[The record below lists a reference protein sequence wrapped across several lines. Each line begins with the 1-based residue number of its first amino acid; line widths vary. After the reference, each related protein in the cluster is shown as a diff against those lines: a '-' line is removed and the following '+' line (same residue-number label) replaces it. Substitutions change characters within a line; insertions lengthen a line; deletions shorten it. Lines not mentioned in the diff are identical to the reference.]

1 MEKRSPIPRRPA
13 PASAPAPAPASTIAP
28 ATTPTDPTPPP
39 YTSTTPPPP
48 SPTSKSNISIHDEQ
62 QQQQQQSDQ
71 PAIKDTS
78 PPPYHPVTL
87 IEHQI
92 DPDQPRRSRVLPIP
106 LVIPQTSHTLH
117 GSIYRPFTRA
127 YAPALTEHGIP
138 RSDFLSFIDG
148 LNNAWLAHPY
158 LQAVSTTSHLLNLL
172 PLLETQIVGLGV
184 SVAAE
189 YGSIKLSQARTQ
201 AYLRIANESLF
212 APRGLRVQILKTAS
226 MLEVVGVD
234 GGVLEL
240 PPLSGGGAFS
250 GEGEPRRSRDG
261 GDGDGN
267 RSGEDGGEGLDGGS
281 REQYDPQM
289 RRLEALAGHVLPI
302 RFDASRTDSDNW
314 LKRVT
319 QKQERWFTSRQNT
332 GLGVK
337 RDKAARM
344 AEKAERAGA
353 EIDARIAEVERVG
366 EAARERARERLAGPL
381 GESLQGRGIVRDDLD
396 AEMKGVERKLE
407 KLRKEREAKVTK
419 VLVKSEKRV
428 MRVEKRETKIAQ
440 KVMWV
445 VVTGDDA
452 VEGEFVNH
460 LYEDED
466 DDESS

>member
-1 MEKRSPIPRRPA
+1 M
-13 PASAPAPAPASTIAP
+13 
-28 ATTPTDPTPPP
+28 
-39 YTSTTPPPP
+39 
-48 SPTSKSNISIHDEQ
+48 
-62 QQQQQQSDQ
+62 
-71 PAIKDTS
+71 
-78 PPPYHPVTL
+78 
-87 IEHQI
+87 
-92 DPDQPRRSRVLPIP
+92 
-106 LVIPQTSHTLH
+106 
-117 GSIYRPFTRA
+117 
-127 YAPALTEHGIP
+127 
-138 RSDFLSFIDG
+138 
-148 LNNAWLAHPY
+148 
-158 LQAVSTTSHLLNLL
+158 
-172 PLLETQIVGLGV
+172 

-212 APRGLRVQILKTAS
+212 APRGLRVQILKTAA
-226 MLEVVGVD
+226 MLDTIGVD
-234 GGVLEL
+234 GEVLEL
-240 PPLSGGGAFS
+240 PPLPGGGASSF
-250 GEGEPRRSRDG
+250 GEGEGDSVRCRDG
-261 GDGDGN
+261 TGDGDG
-267 RSGEDGGEGLDGGS
+267 DGGEGLNKDEGEDKVKGNK
-281 REQYDPQM
+281 EQYDPQV

-302 RFDASRTDSDNW
+302 RFDAARTDSDNW

-344 AEKAERAGA
+344 AEKAEQAGV

-407 KLRKEREAKVTK
+407 KLRREREAKVTK

-452 VEGEFVNH
+452 VEGEPVNH

>member
-13 PASAPAPAPASTIAP
+13 PAPAPASAPAPAPEYIPS
-28 ATTPTDPTPPP
+28 
-39 YTSTTPPPP
+39 TSTTPPSP
-48 SPTSKSNISIHDEQ
+48 SSKSIISIHDEKHQ
-62 QQQQQQSDQ
+62 QQPEQSEDND
-71 PAIKDTS
+71 AS
-78 PPPYHPVTL
+78 PPPYHPITL
-87 IEHQI
+87 IENQI
-92 DPDQPRRSRVLPIP
+92 DTDQPRRSRILPIP

-127 YAPALTEHGIP
+127 YAPHLASHGIP

-172 PLLETQIVGLGV
+172 PLLETQIAGLGM

-212 APRGLRVQILKTAS
+212 APKGLRVQILKTAA
-226 MLEVVGVD
+226 MLDTIGVESD
-234 GGVLEL
+234 TLEL
-240 PPLSGGGAFS
+240 PPLRGESGPGEEEPPRYQEREREEGG
-250 GEGEPRRSRDG
+250 
-261 GDGDGN
+261 
-267 RSGEDGGEGLDGGS
+267 DGGEGLDKDKDEDGDKVRGNK
-281 REQYDPQM
+281 EQYDPQV

-302 RFDASRTDSDNW
+302 RFDGERTDSDNW

-319 QKQERWFTSRQNT
+319 AKQERWFTTRQNT

-353 EIDARIAEVERVG
+353 EIDARIAEVEAVG
-366 EAARERARERLAGPL
+366 EGARERARERLAGPL

-396 AEMKGVERKLE
+396 KELRGVERRLE
-407 KLRKEREAKVTK
+407 KLRREREAKVTR

-466 DDESS
+466 DDDSS

>member
-1 MEKRSPIPRRPA
+1 MKNPPP
-13 PASAPAPAPASTIAP
+13 PAPAPAPAPAPEYIPSTS
-28 ATTPTDPTPPP
+28 AT
-39 YTSTTPPPP
+39 PP
-48 SPTSKSNISIHDEQ
+48 SPSSKSMISIHDEKHHHHQ
-62 QQQQQQSDQ
+62 QQQQQPDQ
-71 PAIKDTS
+71 PENGDNDAS
-78 PPPYHPVTL
+78 PPPYHPITL
-87 IEHQI
+87 IENQI
-92 DPDQPRRSRVLPIP
+92 DTDQPRRSRILPIP

-127 YAPALTEHGIP
+127 YSPSLTSHGIP

-158 LQAVSTTSHLLNLL
+158 LQAVSTTSHLLNFL

-226 MLEVVGVD
+226 MLETVGVESD
-234 GGVLEL
+234 VLEL
-240 PPLSGGGAFS
+240 PPLRGDGAS
-250 GEGEPRRSRDG
+250 SVEGEPPRYGDGGEREEGGDGGEEGLDKGKGGDG
-261 GDGDGN
+261 GDRARGN
-267 RSGEDGGEGLDGGS
+267 NK
-281 REQYDPQM
+281 EQYDPQV

-302 RFDASRTDSDNW
+302 RFDGERTDSDNW

-319 QKQERWFTSRQNT
+319 AKQERWFTTRQNT

-353 EIDARIAEVERVG
+353 EIDARIAEVEAVG
-366 EAARERARERLAGPL
+366 EGARERARERLAGPL

-396 AEMKGVERKLE
+396 KEMKGVERKLE
-407 KLRKEREAKVTK
+407 KLRREREAKVTK
-419 VLVKSEKRV
+419 VIIKSEKRV

-452 VEGEFVNH
+452 GEGEFVNH

-466 DDESS
+466 DDDSS